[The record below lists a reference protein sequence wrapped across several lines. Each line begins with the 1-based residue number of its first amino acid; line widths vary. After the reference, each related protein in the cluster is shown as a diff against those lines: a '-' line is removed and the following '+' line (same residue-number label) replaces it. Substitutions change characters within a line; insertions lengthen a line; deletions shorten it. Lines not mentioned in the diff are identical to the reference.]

1 MNYNFE
7 KTSTYY
13 VKMLEFLNSKSN
25 EVMYTKRYDTFS
37 ISDSASSVCLR
48 SLQEDRNVI
57 TFVEETEFDT
67 AGTAPSDPV
76 NYRILQRNNHLYISP
91 ISSSYLHNEIF
102 SQPDSRENAVI
113 VNALYDLDEEL
124 LFQYSTLY
132 TESVTESLRID
143 LLVRDI
149 IPKSTYL
156 NIDLACNAVEILD
169 PIWEEMRKLK
179 RP

>member
-7 KTSTYY
+7 KTSPYY
-13 VKMLEFLNSKSN
+13 VQMIEFLNKRSD
-25 EVMYTKRYDTFS
+25 EIMYTKNFNTFNIAVS
-37 ISDSASSVCLR
+37 SSSVCVR
-48 SLQEDRNVI
+48 SLQEDRNII

-91 ISSSYLHNEIF
+91 LSSSYLYNEIF
-102 SQPDSRENAVI
+102 SQPNSRENADV
-113 VNALYDLDEEL
+113 VAALSELDEEL

-132 TESVTESLRID
+132 SESVTGSLKMD
-143 LLVRDI
+143 FLVRDI
-149 IPKSTYL
+149 IPKNTYL
-156 NIDLACNAVEILD
+156 NIDLACNAVEILE